1 LHGEIDYLIWPSVLF
16 YLLQLA
22 WWVKMVEMLVRY
34 KTPEELEKERK
45 KKD

>member
-22 WWVKMVEMLVRY
+22 WWVKMVEMLVY